1 MLIDCDTCAVRGTA
15 CAGCMMSAVLDAPA
29 PVERLDPEERRAI
42 EVFARAGFDVRL
54 LVGPTPRRA
63 TPLHRMGRRHR
74 HVA

>member
-15 CAGCMMSAVLDAPA
+15 CAGCMMSAMLDAAA

-42 EVFARAGFDVRL
+42 EVFARAGFDVQL
-54 LVGPTPRRA
+54 LAGNPLRRA
-63 TPLHRMGRRHR
+63 TPLHRTGRRR

>member
-15 CAGCMMSAVLDAPA
+15 CAGCMMSAMLDAPA

-42 EVFARAGFDVRL
+42 EVFARAGFDVQL
-54 LVGPTPRRA
+54 LASSPARRA
-63 TPLHRMGRRHR
+63 APRHRVGRRR